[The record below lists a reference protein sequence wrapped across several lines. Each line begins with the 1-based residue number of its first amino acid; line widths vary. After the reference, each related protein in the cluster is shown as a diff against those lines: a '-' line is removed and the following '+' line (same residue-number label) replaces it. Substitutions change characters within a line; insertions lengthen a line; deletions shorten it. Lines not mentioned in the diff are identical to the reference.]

1 MGIFNV
7 YPYLNVNDLNLDWII
22 KHFKEFIEAIS
33 ALEAWKSEHENEYRE
48 LKALYDNIVSGN
60 FPPAMYSALH
70 DWVVHNAASIIGEI
84 IKMVF
89 FEITDTG
96 YFAAY
101 IPDSWSEIIFG
112 TTGLDDFPAGVDF
125 GHLTLS
131 Y

>member
-1 MGIFNV
+1 MFNI

-22 KHFKEFIEAIS
+22 KHFKEFIDEIAS
-33 ALEAWKSEHENEYRE
+33 LDAWRQEHEREYEE
-48 LKALYDNIVSGN
+48 LKALYDAIVAGN
-60 FPPAMYSALH
+60 FPPGMYNTLH
-70 DWVVHNAASIIGEI
+70 SWVVENAASIIGEI

-89 FEITDTG
+89 FEITDNG
-96 YFAAY
+96 YFVAY